1 MSCQVC
7 GVASTGGQFCV
18 ACGQPLAA
26 ESASTATAVATRER
40 ARPARST
47 WLDFQEIRLL
57 ACPKCGAPNSAAR
70 WQCARCGETFD
81 ERAVE
86 EVLAEI
92 PPTVDEAPV
101 VQSEPA
107 PWLGLITVVAG
118 VAVVAV
124 AVVML
129 ASRGV
134 GPFGSDETA
143 APVTQAT
150 QAGIEQVR
158 ASDLAAASGVQ
169 RNVADGDT
177 ATAWWMDGE
186 VKDEWIELRLDTS
199 VQIDHLLVWNGDQRD
214 DDSFAAANRVRD
226 VLISFPDVGKRYTA
240 RFANVNANFRVD
252 MPDPPVSKRIRIKIL
267 SVYGGDAERTAI
279 SEIEALVNSSS
290 SVPVD
295 G

>member
-7 GVASTGGQFCV
+7 GVDSAGGQFCV

-26 ESASTATAVATRER
+26 ELAPAATAVATRER
-40 ARPARST
+40 ARPARNT

-81 ERAVE
+81 EQAVQE
-86 EVLAEI
+86 AVAELA
-92 PPTVDEAPV
+92 PSVDEPPA
-101 VQSEPA
+101 VQPEPA
-107 PWLGLITVVAG
+107 PWLGLITIVAG

-134 GPFGSDETA
+134 GPFGSDDA
-143 APVTQAT
+143 ATPVTQAT

-158 ASDLAAASGVQ
+158 ASDRAAESGVQ
-169 RNVADGDT
+169 RSIADGDT
-177 ATAWWMDGE
+177 ATAWWVEGDATG
-186 VKDEWIELRLDTS
+186 EWIELRLDTA

-214 DDSFAAANRVRD
+214 DASFAAANRVRD

-252 MPDPPVSKRIRIKIL
+252 MPAPPVSKRIRIRIM

-290 SVPVD
+290 SVPVE
-295 G
+295 